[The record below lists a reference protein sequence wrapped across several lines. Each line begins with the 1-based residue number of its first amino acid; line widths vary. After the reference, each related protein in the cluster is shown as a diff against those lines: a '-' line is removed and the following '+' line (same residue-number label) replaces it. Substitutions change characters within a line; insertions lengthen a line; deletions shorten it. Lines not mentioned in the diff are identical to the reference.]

1 MNDSLSIIVIL
12 CVIVIWITFS
22 HKEFMTN
29 SDVASMLQAHAL
41 PDKKKK
47 KSKEV
52 DEAPIYGPHVPKLED
67 KPSGSKN
74 GKLVPASGVYPDI
87 YGPDI
92 ATIPGTK
99 PKKPKH
105 ESDNVDD
112 EIYDFNPDLKKAFP
126 TEGEP
131 QPFLTDFTKFQH

>member
-1 MNDSLSIIVIL
+1 M
-12 CVIVIWITFS
+12 TYS

-47 KSKEV
+47 TKEI
-52 DEAPIYGPHVPKLED
+52 DEAPIYGPHIPPIEHS
-67 KPSGSKN
+67 PSGSKN
-74 GKLVPASGVYPDI
+74 GKLQPISGVYPDI

-92 ATIPGTK
+92 ATVPGTK

-112 EIYDFNPDLKKAFP
+112 EIYDFNPDLKRHFQWKVNRN
-126 TEGEP
+126 
-131 QPFLTDFTKFQH
+131 PF